1 MRRFKFWKLDAFTS
15 GASAGNPAGLV
26 LLDAAE
32 QVTDAEMQRLATQ
45 VAGTGFVTEVAFAR
59 PAGADALELRY
70 FSCECEVPFCGHATV
85 ASLYHL
91 CATVPEYRGRERLT
105 LHTRKGPLAVENRIA
120 TEGCVY
126 IAAPQPAFPELRVTA
141 QEAAAALSLPGSAL
155 DTRQI
160 SPDGLLPVS
169 ECGQKCLLVPLAGLD
184 ALIACAPAYAT
195 LRALAD
201 RAGFEVVVLYT
212 RETHLDDRD
221 LRTRVFAPAFGYLED
236 PATGSGNA
244 ALAHWLRKHGA
255 WTGETLAIEQGPDRA
270 NPNLIQLRADDHSH
284 LHIGGRAV
292 ARIEGEY
299 LLHG

>member
-32 QVTDAEMQRLATQ
+32 QITDAEMQRLATQ

-59 PAGADALELRY
+59 PAGGDALELRY
-70 FSCECEVPFCGHATV
+70 FSCEREVPFCGHATV
-85 ASLYHL
+85 ASIYHL

-141 QEAAAALSLPGSAL
+141 QEAATALSLPGSAL

-160 SPDGLLPVS
+160 SPGDLLPVS

-184 ALIACAPAYAT
+184 ALIACAPSYAT

-212 RETHLDDRD
+212 RETHLPGRA

-255 WTGETLAIEQGPDRA
+255 WTGETLAIEQGPDRV
-270 NPNLIQLRADDHSH
+270 NPNLVTIRAAADGG
-284 LHIGGRAV
+284 LQIGGCGV